1 MSKNSVKKVNI
12 IINIVAIILLVA
24 LFVGLF
30 IYFYDDIVKLNTK
43 EGLEAFILTLQ
54 NTGFLGAVILILI
67 QTLQVVVVFIP
78 GEFVELAS
86 GVMFGPVFGLFICLL
101 GLNLGTMVIWGLVKL
116 LGRPFVDSN
125 IGDSINKLEFLNEP
139 NRALVI
145 LFFIFLI
152 PGIPKDILIYP
163 IPLTRVNMFKF
174 MIVSSIAR
182 IPSVVSSTFIGNS
195 LVNQNYVAGI
205 VVMVISL

>member
-145 LFFIFLI
+145 LFFIFLAA
-152 PGIPKDILIYP
+152 
-163 IPLTRVNMFKF
+163 M
-174 MIVSSIAR
+174 
-182 IPSVVSSTFIGNS
+182 
-195 LVNQNYVAGI
+195 
-205 VVMVISL
+205 